1 MHGSWGGY
9 LPAFWSHASVHP
21 DLFTTECLLYLRD
34 GECATRRGLKSGRA
48 VPQYAPRFGAAKW
61 RAMGSPYFQACSI
74 EARQALTLVP
84 RGAARRREFCAMAS
98 RHAGISPL
106 LEKHVASPWPRFA
119 CP

>member
-34 GECATRRGLKSGRA
+34 GECATRRGLRSGRA
-48 VPQYAPRFGAAKW
+48 VPQYVPHFGAAKW
-61 RAMGSPYFQACSI
+61 RAVGSPYFQACAI

-84 RGAARRREFCAMAS
+84 RGAVRRTPARPLRYGFAPRRN
-98 RHAGISPL
+98 
-106 LEKHVASPWPRFA
+106 WPPTGRSM
-119 CP
+119 